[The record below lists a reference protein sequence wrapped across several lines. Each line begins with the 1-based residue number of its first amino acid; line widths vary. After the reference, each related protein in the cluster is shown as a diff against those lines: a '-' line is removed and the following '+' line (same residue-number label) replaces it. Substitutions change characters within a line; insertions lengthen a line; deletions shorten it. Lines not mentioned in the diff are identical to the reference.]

1 MRPNKYQNFEELV
14 KQNKQELLKDEN
26 ELNLIE
32 RRLEKK
38 QSEKRSDNLDRF
50 TS

>member
-38 QSEKRSDNLDRF
+38 QLEKRSDNLDRF